1 MSDQHNPYSGNQPT
15 PNQGFNF
22 KGFARDAAERV
33 IARHDQTTD
42 TGVIWSATGK
52 PLTRLGAGRY
62 SLTQDYLVVEK
73 GMVSTDRQQIRT
85 HEIFDVDGRQSM
97 AQKARD
103 VGTVT
108 LHAKRA
114 NGEFEIVEL
123 VDIPNFR
130 QAVEIINATAE
141 DARIR
146 IQRRANAQTLTHEGH
161 QPVASVSSAPSSD
174 LNAEL
179 SKLAELKAAGVLSDD
194 EFAAAKR
201 KILGL

>member
-1 MSDQHNPYSGNQPT
+1 MTNQHNPYSGNHPA
-15 PNQGFNF
+15 PNQGFDF
-22 KGFARDAAERV
+22 KGFARDAAGRV

-114 NGEFEIVEL
+114 NGEFEIVQL

-146 IQRRANAQTLTHEGH
+146 MQRRANAQTLTHEGR
-161 QPVASVSSAPSSD
+161 QPVASVSNAPNTD

-179 SKLAELKAAGVLSDD
+179 TKLAELKAAGVLSDE